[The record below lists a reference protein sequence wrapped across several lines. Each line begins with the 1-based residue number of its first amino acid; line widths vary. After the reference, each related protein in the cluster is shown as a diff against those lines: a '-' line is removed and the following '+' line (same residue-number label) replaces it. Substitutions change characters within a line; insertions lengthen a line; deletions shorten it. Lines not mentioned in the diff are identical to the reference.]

1 MKARL
6 PQGYGGG
13 ASNMQGMLKQAQKM
27 QAQIAQVQA
36 ELEEKEHTVSV
47 GGGAVQVVMTGK
59 KELKALTIKPEVVD
73 PEDIEMLQDLVIS
86 AVNEVI
92 REIEDELQKKWRK
105 SPVAGAYRGCSESME
120 YHVLPLTR
128 LIEHFATAAW
138 HWKKIRPA
146 AGFLCTESTERKSLG
161 FCQLHCGSAGKNQA
175 LQSLPEFNRS

>member
-1 MKARL
+1 MEIIMKARL

-92 REIEDELQKKWRK
+92 REIEDESAK
-105 SPVAGAYRGCSESME
+105 EME
-120 YHVLPLTR
+120 
-128 LIEHFATAAW
+128 
-138 HWKKIRPA
+138 KISGGLSVP
-146 AGFLCTESTERKSLG
+146 GLF
-161 FCQLHCGSAGKNQA
+161 
-175 LQSLPEFNRS
+175 

>member
-1 MKARL
+1 MAKRG
-6 PQGYGGG
+6 GYGGMG
-13 ASNMQGMLKQAQKM
+13 MMPGNMNNLMKQAQKM

-92 REIEDELQKKWRK
+92 REIEDESAK
-105 SPVAGAYRGCSESME
+105 EME
-120 YHVLPLTR
+120 
-128 LIEHFATAAW
+128 
-138 HWKKIRPA
+138 KISGGLSVP
-146 AGFLCTESTERKSLG
+146 GLF
-161 FCQLHCGSAGKNQA
+161 
-175 LQSLPEFNRS
+175 

>member
-27 QAQIAQVQA
+27 QAQIAQAQA

-73 PEDIEMLQDLVIS
+73 PEDIEMLQDLIIR
-86 AVNEVI
+86 AVNEVM
-92 REIEDELQKKWRK
+92 RQVEEITNSEMEKITGAGGAS
-105 SPVAGAYRGCSESME
+105 SPG
-120 YHVLPLTR
+120 L
-128 LIEHFATAAW
+128 F
-138 HWKKIRPA
+138 
-146 AGFLCTESTERKSLG
+146 
-161 FCQLHCGSAGKNQA
+161 
-175 LQSLPEFNRS
+175 